1 MSLRARDPRL
11 AVATVLT
18 EGFLGRLAF
27 GMLSFAFPLYA
38 LSLGLS
44 LAQIGILVSLRSVF
58 VLPLKPVAGWLSDRI
73 GVRAVYLSG
82 AAARTVA
89 AALLFVFEGFIGLMF
104 VRLLQGAS
112 AAGRDVASI
121 GVIARDAEGRVGTAY
136 SWYASAK
143 HVGGVAGAGIAGL
156 VIAASSG
163 YQTLFVVVLILSI
176 LPVAAAW
183 FGLQE
188 VTDESKQDE
197 TQEDEREEQPVERG
211 RVSEAFALVREL
223 SGPVSVGMLVA
234 ASAYMVHG
242 LFPVLAT
249 EYAGLTAAQA
259 GLIYSLS
266 AAVFLATGP
275 VFGWII
281 DRRGRTLGIAWRS
294 AANIGSSFLYILS
307 PTFIGL
313 AAARSV
319 DDSGKAAFK
328 PAWASAMVEIS
339 GADPKRR
346 GKRLGV
352 LDTSQSLG
360 EAIGPALAGIL
371 WQTGGIAALFG
382 VRIAIAIVA
391 EISAIKVFGEFKGMG
406 LRPSPRLTA
415 LSYLVPPALGLAAS
429 AGWLAGYS
437 LGPGSL
443 ASPLALGVGGG
454 AALAGILGGVFAGRQ
469 AHEAERRAMREDLRE
484 TLGDIAHDLRGPLSI
499 VRGEVELVLAREDT
513 EEADRRR
520 SARTVVEEAGR
531 MEEIIRRRREQ
542 AGGSQAP

>member
-38 LSLGLS
+38 LTLGLS
-44 LAQIGILVSLRSVF
+44 IAQIGILVSLRSVF

-82 AAARTVA
+82 AFARTVA
-89 AALLFVFEGFIGLMF
+89 AALLFVVEGFVGLMF

-156 VIAASSG
+156 VIAASNDG
-163 YQTLFVVVLILSI
+163 YQTLFALILLLSV
-176 LPVAAAW
+176 LPVVAAW
-183 FGLQE
+183 IGLQE
-188 VTDESKQDE
+188 VSEGDEI
-197 TQEDEREEQPVERG
+197 QEDDQEEQDPVRRG
-211 RVSEAFALVREL
+211 RITEALSFAREL

-234 ASAYMVHG
+234 SSAFMVHG

-249 EYAGLTAAQA
+249 EYAGLTTAQA

-266 AAVFLATGP
+266 AAVFLVTGP
-275 VFGWII
+275 TFGWII
-281 DRRGRTLGIAWRS
+281 DRKGRTLGIAWRS
-294 AANIGSSFLYILS
+294 VANIGSSFLYLLS
-307 PTFIGL
+307 PTFVGL

-328 PAWASAMVEIS
+328 PAWASAIAEIS
-339 GADPKRR
+339 AADPKQR

-371 WQTGGIAALFG
+371 WQTGGIVALFG
-382 VRIAIAIVA
+382 VRIAIAVA
-391 EISAIKVFGEFKGMG
+391 AEVAAIKVFGEFKGVNM
-406 LRPSPRLTA
+406 RPSPRLTA
-415 LSYLVPPALGLAAS
+415 LAYLLPPVLGLAAS
-429 AGWLAGYS
+429 AGWLASYS
-437 LGPGSL
+437 LEPGSL
-443 ASPLALGVGGG
+443 ASPLALVVGAGF
-454 AALAGILGGVFAGRQ
+454 ALAGILGGTLAGRR
-469 AHEAERRAMREDLRE
+469 AHEAERRAAREELRE
-484 TLGDIAHDLRGPLSI
+484 TLGDIAHDVRGPLSI

-513 EEADRRR
+513 EQPDRERSGEAVAQQVERIERILRQRR
-520 SARTVVEEAGR
+520 EEAGD
-531 MEEIIRRRREQ
+531 
-542 AGGSQAP
+542 P

>member
-27 GMLSFAFPLYA
+27 GMLSFGFPLYA

-89 AALLFVFEGFIGLMF
+89 AALLFVVEGFIGLMF

-121 GVIARDAEGRVGTAY
+121 GVIARDAEGRVATAY

-156 VIAASSG
+156 IIAASSG
-163 YQTLFVVVLILSI
+163 GYQTLFILVLVLSI

-188 VTDESKQDE
+188 VSEE
-197 TQEDEREEQPVERG
+197 GEMQEDDHDEDDPIRRG
-211 RVSEAFALVREL
+211 RITEALALAREL

-234 ASAYMVHG
+234 SSAFMVHG

-249 EYAGLTAAQA
+249 KYAGLSTAQA

-266 AAVFLATGP
+266 AAVFLMTGP
-275 VFGWII
+275 TFGWII
-281 DRRGRTLGIAWRS
+281 DRKGRTLGIAWRS
-294 AANIGSSFLYILS
+294 AANIGSSFLYLLS
-307 PTFIGL
+307 PTFVGL

-328 PAWASAMVEIS
+328 PAWASAMAEIAA
-339 GADPKRR
+339 ADPKQR
-346 GKRLGV
+346 GKRLGI

-371 WQTGGIAALFG
+371 WQTGGIVALFA
-382 VRIAIAIVA
+382 VRIAIAVA
-391 EISAIKVFGEFKGMG
+391 AEVSAIKVFGEFKGVNT
-406 LRPSPRLTA
+406 RPSPQLTA
-415 LSYLVPPALGLAAS
+415 LSYLLPPALGLTAS
-429 AGWLAGYS
+429 AGWLASYS
-437 LGPGSL
+437 LGPGLL
-443 ASPLALGVGGG
+443 ASPPALGVAGGI
-454 AALAGILGGVFAGRQ
+454 ALAGILGGAFAGRR
-469 AHEAERRAMREDLRE
+469 AHKAERRAAREELRE
-484 TLGDIAHDLRGPLSI
+484 TLGDIAHDIRGPLSI
-499 VRGEVELVLAREDT
+499 VRGEVELVLAREAT
-513 EEADRRR
+513 EQADRERSGEAVVREVERMERILRQRR
-520 SARTVVEEAGR
+520 EEAG
-531 MEEIIRRRREQ
+531 
-542 AGGSQAP
+542 S

>member
-89 AALLFVFEGFIGLMF
+89 AALLFVVEGFMGLMF

-156 VIAASSG
+156 VIAAASDG
-163 YQTLFVVVLILSI
+163 YQTLFILVLILSV
-176 LPVAAAW
+176 LPLAAAW

-188 VTDESKQDE
+188 VSGGGEVHE
-197 TQEDEREEQPVERG
+197 EEQEEDPVPRG
-211 RVSEAFALVREL
+211 RITEALALLREL
-223 SGPVSVGMLVA
+223 AGPVSVGTLVA
-234 ASAYMVHG
+234 SSAFMVHG

-249 EYAGLTAAQA
+249 EYAGLSTAQA

-266 AAVFLATGP
+266 AAVFLITGP
-275 VFGWII
+275 TFGWII

-294 AANIGSSFLYILS
+294 VANIGSSFLYLLS
-307 PTFIGL
+307 PTFVGL

-328 PAWASAMVEIS
+328 PAWASAMAEIS
-339 GADPKRR
+339 AVDPKRR

-360 EAIGPALAGIL
+360 EALGPALAGIL
-371 WQTGGIAALFG
+371 WQTGGIVTLFG
-382 VRIAIAIVA
+382 VRIGIAVAA
-391 EISAIKVFGEFKGMG
+391 EIAAIKVFGEFKGARV
-406 LRPSPRLTA
+406 RPSPRLTA
-415 LSYLVPPALGLAAS
+415 LSYLLPPVLGLAAS
-429 AGWLAGYS
+429 AGWLASYS
-437 LGPGSL
+437 PGQGSP
-443 ASPLALGVGGG
+443 ASPLALGVAGGIALVG
-454 AALAGILGGVFAGRQ
+454 LLGGALAGRY
-469 AHEAERRAMREDLRE
+469 AHQAERRAAREELRE
-484 TLGDIAHDLRGPLSI
+484 TLGDIAHDIRGPLSI
-499 VRGEVELVLAREDT
+499 VRGEVELVLARKET
-513 EEADRRR
+513 EQSDRER
-520 SARTVVEEAGR
+520 SGGAVVREVERIEGILR
-531 MEEIIRRRREQ
+531 QRREES
-542 AGGSQAP
+542 GGS

>member
-27 GMLSFAFPLYA
+27 GMLSFGFPLYA

-89 AALLFVFEGFIGLMF
+89 AALLFVVEGFIGLMF

-121 GVIARDAEGRVGTAY
+121 GVIARDAEGRVATAY

-156 VIAASSG
+156 IIAASSG
-163 YQTLFVVVLILSI
+163 GYQTLFILVLVLSI

-188 VTDESKQDE
+188 VSEE
-197 TQEDEREEQPVERG
+197 GEMQEDDHDEDDPIRRG
-211 RVSEAFALVREL
+211 RITEALALAREL

-234 ASAYMVHG
+234 SSAFMVHG

-249 EYAGLTAAQA
+249 KYAGLSTAQA

-266 AAVFLATGP
+266 AAVFLMTGP
-275 VFGWII
+275 TFGWII
-281 DRRGRTLGIAWRS
+281 DRKGRTLGIAWRS
-294 AANIGSSFLYILS
+294 AANIGSSFLYLLS
-307 PTFIGL
+307 PTFVGL

-328 PAWASAMVEIS
+328 PAWASAMAEIAA
-339 GADPKRR
+339 ADPKQR
-346 GKRLGV
+346 GKRLGI

-371 WQTGGIAALFG
+371 WQTGGIVALFA
-382 VRIAIAIVA
+382 VRIAIAVA
-391 EISAIKVFGEFKGMG
+391 AEVSAIKVFGEFKGVNT
-406 LRPSPRLTA
+406 RPSPQLTA
-415 LSYLVPPALGLAAS
+415 LSYLLPPALGLTAS
-429 AGWLAGYS
+429 AGWLASYS
-437 LGPGSL
+437 LGPGLL
-443 ASPLALGVGGG
+443 ASPPALGVAGGI
-454 AALAGILGGVFAGRQ
+454 ALAGILGGAFAGRR
-469 AHEAERRAMREDLRE
+469 AHKAERRAAREELRE
-484 TLGDIAHDLRGPLSI
+484 TLGDIAHDIRGPLSI
-499 VRGEVELVLAREDT
+499 VRGEVELVLAREAT
-513 EEADRRR
+513 EQADRERSGEAVVREVEHMERILRQRR
-520 SARTVVEEAGR
+520 EEAG
-531 MEEIIRRRREQ
+531 
-542 AGGSQAP
+542 S

>member
-1 MSLRARDPRL
+1 VSLRARDPRL
-11 AVATVLT
+11 AVATVLA

-44 LAQIGILVSLRSVF
+44 VAQIGILVSLRSVF

-73 GVRAVYLSG
+73 GVRTVYLSG
-82 AAARTVA
+82 ASARTVA
-89 AALLFVFEGFIGLMF
+89 AALLFVVEGFVGLMF

-121 GVIARDAEGRVGTAY
+121 GVIARDAEGRVATAY

-156 VIAASSG
+156 IIAASGGG
-163 YQTLFVVVLILSI
+163 YRTLFAVVLVLSI
-176 LPVAAAW
+176 LPLMAAW

-188 VTDESKQDE
+188 VSDGEE
-197 TQEDEREEQPVERG
+197 TEEEDQEEGADAAPGG
-211 RVSEAFALVREL
+211 RMAEALALTREL
-223 SGPVSVGMLVA
+223 SGPASVGVLVA
-234 ASAYMVHG
+234 SSAFMVHG

-266 AAVFLATGP
+266 AAVFLVTGP
-275 VFGWII
+275 TFGWII

-294 AANIGSSFLYILS
+294 VANIGSSFLYLLS
-307 PTFIGL
+307 PTFAGL

-328 PAWASAMVEIS
+328 PAWASAMAEIS
-339 GADPKRR
+339 AADPKRR

-371 WQTGGIAALFG
+371 WQTGGIVALFG
-382 VRIAIAIVA
+382 VRIAIAVA
-391 EISAIKVFGEFKGMG
+391 AEVSAIKVFGEFKGTKM
-406 LRPSPRLTA
+406 RPSSRLTA
-415 LSYLVPPALGLAAS
+415 LSYLLPPVLGLAAS
-429 AGWLAGYS
+429 AGWLAVYS
-437 LGPGSL
+437 SGPGLL
-443 ASPLALGVGGG
+443 ASPLALGAAG
-454 AALAGILGGVFAGRQ
+454 ALALSGILGGALLGRR
-469 AHEAERRAMREDLRE
+469 AHEAERRAAREELRE
-484 TLGDIAHDLRGPLSI
+484 TLGDIAHDVRGPLTV
-499 VRGEVELVLAREDT
+499 VRGEVELVLASEDA
-513 EEADRRR
+513 EQADRERSREAVVREVERMEQILRQRR
-520 SARTVVEEAGR
+520 EEAG
-531 MEEIIRRRREQ
+531 
-542 AGGSQAP
+542 GP

>member
-27 GMLSFAFPLYA
+27 GMLSFGFPLYA

-89 AALLFVFEGFIGLMF
+89 AALLFVVEGFIGLMF

-121 GVIARDAEGRVGTAY
+121 GVIARDAEGRVATAY

-156 VIAASSG
+156 IIAASSG
-163 YQTLFVVVLILSI
+163 GYQTLFILVLVLSI

-188 VTDESKQDE
+188 VSEE
-197 TQEDEREEQPVERG
+197 GEMQEDDHDEDDPIRRG
-211 RVSEAFALVREL
+211 RITEALALAREL

-234 ASAYMVHG
+234 SSAFMVHG

-249 EYAGLTAAQA
+249 KYAGLSTAQA

-266 AAVFLATGP
+266 AAVFLMTGP
-275 VFGWII
+275 TFGWII
-281 DRRGRTLGIAWRS
+281 DRKGRTLGIAWRS
-294 AANIGSSFLYILS
+294 AANIGSSFLYLLS
-307 PTFIGL
+307 PTFVGL

-328 PAWASAMVEIS
+328 PAWASAMAEIAA
-339 GADPKRR
+339 ADPKQR
-346 GKRLGV
+346 GKRLGI

-371 WQTGGIAALFG
+371 WQTGGIVALFA
-382 VRIAIAIVA
+382 VRIAIAVA
-391 EISAIKVFGEFKGMG
+391 AEVSAIKVFGEFKGVNT
-406 LRPSPRLTA
+406 RPSPQLTA
-415 LSYLVPPALGLAAS
+415 LSYLLPPALGLTAS
-429 AGWLAGYS
+429 AGWLASYS
-437 LGPGSL
+437 LGPGLL
-443 ASPLALGVGGG
+443 ASPPALGVAGGI
-454 AALAGILGGVFAGRQ
+454 ALAGILGGAFAGRR
-469 AHEAERRAMREDLRE
+469 AHKAERRAAREELRE
-484 TLGDIAHDLRGPLSI
+484 TLGDIAHDIRGPLSI

-513 EEADRRR
+513 EQADRERSGEAVVREVEHMERILRQRR
-520 SARTVVEEAGR
+520 EEAG
-531 MEEIIRRRREQ
+531 
-542 AGGSQAP
+542 S